1 MPAISVVMPVY
12 NTEKYVAKAIES
24 ILNQTFRDYEF
35 LIIDNGCTDGSS
47 RIIQEYAAKDSRIRV
62 LRNEENVFIAL
73 ARNMAMDQ
81 CTGEY
86 LYLIDSDDTAEL
98 DMLEK
103 MDAAAKRTH
112 AQYVVAGY

>member
-1 MPAISVVMPVY
+1 METLPLISVIVPVY
-12 NTEKYVAKAIES
+12 RVEAYLDHCIRS
-24 ILNQTFRDYEF
+24 IVEQTYANLEILLVD
-35 LIIDNGCTDGSS
+35 DGSPDS
-47 RIIQEYAAKDSRIRV
+47 SGAICDAWAAKDSRIRV

-103 MDAAAKRTH
+103 MWEL
-112 AQYVVAGY
+112 AGMVIDDRR